1 MTKTTKMMVMLV
13 LSTALAACGAGQNG
27 NGQISGGKGDISAN
41 RTTAFKSFMPTFS
54 SMGKVVK
61 GDEPYDVAKF
71 QAAAASFTKEA
82 REPFEYFQNDPQ
94 GNGDALPA
102 IWTNTAD
109 FAQKQ
114 TDFLNAVDKIN
125 AAAQAGNLED
135 IKIAYGEAAASCKA
149 CHESYRRPK

>member
-1 MTKTTKMMVMLV
+1 M
-13 LSTALAACGAGQNG
+13 
-27 NGQISGGKGDISAN
+27 
-41 RTTAFKSFMPTFS
+41 
-54 SMGKVVK
+54 
-61 GDEPYDVAKF
+61 AKF
-71 QAAAASFTKEA
+71 QAATASFTKEA

>member
-13 LSTALAACGAGQNG
+13 LSTVLIACGAGQNG

-61 GDEPYDVAKF
+61 GD
-71 QAAAASFTKEA
+71 
-82 REPFEYFQNDPQ
+82 
-94 GNGDALPA
+94 
-102 IWTNTAD
+102 WTNAAD

-125 AAAQAGNLED
+125 TAAQAGNLED